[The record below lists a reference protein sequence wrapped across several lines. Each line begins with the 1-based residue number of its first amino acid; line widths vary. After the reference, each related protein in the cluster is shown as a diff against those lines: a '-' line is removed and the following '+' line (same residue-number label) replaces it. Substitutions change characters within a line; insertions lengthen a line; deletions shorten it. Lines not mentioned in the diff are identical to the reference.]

1 LTKRPTTMQRTVAA
15 AAVSVLMLA
24 AGGAA
29 RADATKDWM
38 QHKIPEAEPNITY
51 DGEPIVWKFAHPVPP
66 ASVVP
71 PVWQGALKWFTE
83 ATDGKFV
90 IEEFGAGTLLGT
102 KDGFKGVRSKIAEYA
117 TCYVAQEGRG
127 FDLSKVWQQPFVAP
141 SNMAVLS
148 RVTAE
153 LAPKYFKPEFEQ
165 QEVYFAYQAITSAYD
180 LMSKKPVRRLEDF
193 KGLKIGIPSGD
204 PEVGAA
210 LGAVFVQIPFPD
222 LYVSMQQ
229 GMIDAIA
236 WTNSAFIAYK
246 IPELAKYH
254 TTLNLTVATID
265 ACVNRAAFDA
275 LPPDMQDAFLHFQQ
289 LVSPALTQVVG
300 INAVNEAKAAY
311 AAAGVETIV
320 MEPAEMDRVRK
331 AVEPLV
337 EKWAAE
343 QEAAGRPARALLADI
358 RRLEEKYAGMSDDE
372 LFMLAVTD
380 PVPGFIGD

>member
-1 LTKRPTTMQRTVAA
+1 M
-15 AAVSVLMLA
+15 
-24 AGGAA
+24 
-29 RADATKDWM
+29 
-38 QHKIPEAEPNITY
+38 
-51 DGEPIVWKFAHPVPP
+51 
-66 ASVVP
+66 
-71 PVWQGALKWFTE
+71 
-83 ATDGKFV
+83 
-90 IEEFGAGTLLGT
+90 
-102 KDGFKGVRSKIAEYA
+102 
-117 TCYVAQEGRG
+117 
-127 FDLSKVWQQPFVAP
+127 
-141 SNMAVLS
+141 
-148 RVTAE
+148 
-153 LAPKYFKPEFEQ
+153 
-165 QEVYFAYQAITSAYD
+165 
-180 LMSKKPVRRLEDF
+180 
-193 KGLKIGIPSGD
+193 GLKIGIPSGD

-265 ACVNRAAFDA
+265 ACVNRDAFDA
-275 LPPDMQDAFLHFQQ
+275 LPPDMQDAFVRFQQ

-320 MEPAEMDRVRK
+320 MEPAEMERVRK

-343 QEAAGRPARALLADI
+343 QEAAGRPAHDLLADI